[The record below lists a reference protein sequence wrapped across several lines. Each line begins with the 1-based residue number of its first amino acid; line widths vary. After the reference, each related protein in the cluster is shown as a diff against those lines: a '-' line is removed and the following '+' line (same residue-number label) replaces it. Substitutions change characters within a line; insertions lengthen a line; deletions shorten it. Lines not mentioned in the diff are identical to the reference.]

1 MARPGRAPFEDPEEM
16 PMASQGQGNP
26 LKAGTVPRL
35 VGLTGDQKG
44 LTFPLPDA
52 EFTFGR
58 VRANH
63 ICIPNPHVSRRHAKI
78 WRQGSA
84 CVLTDLE
91 SQNGTFVNDA
101 PIREHTLTEGDEIRI
116 ADQRFVFL
124 TRSDASAIQDL
135 PAKPEAATIESG
147 RAFTL
152 KMTIPPGGLSMPPAG
167 EGAELDPGF
176 AARLLEQ
183 IDALRGMAEMLV
195 ADADPAI
202 LLDRIARV
210 LLETFRAERSCILIA
225 DRTTGN
231 LVPSASAHRKG
242 GACGEPPISQTV
254 VQKVAAERVSLLCQD
269 AMADTQLGLASSVAG
284 LRIRSV
290 MSTPL
295 ILRDR
300 LLGALY
306 LDNRSLAGEFSS
318 ADLWLFK
325 AMANQVAILIDY
337 LHMLESLRRRLQH
350 LQEDADHAVP
360 AIVGESR
367 ALSEVVATGRKAAGS
382 NATILILGESGTGKE
397 VLARGV
403 HRWSPR
409 RDEPFVVVNCAALAD
424 QLLQSDLFGH
434 ERGAF
439 TGAIRQKRGRLE
451 VADGGTVFL
460 DEIGEIDREMQA
472 KFLRFLQER
481 EFERLGGTHPIRVD
495 VRVIAASNRDLAEEV
510 RAGRFR
516 EDLYYRLRVV
526 EIVMPPLRERRGDI
540 PLLAE
545 AFLREY
551 AAATGR
557 EVHRFSPDAM
567 NLLKHHTWQG
577 NIRELRN
584 CIERAVVLGSGE
596 AVEAGDLGLAAGP
609 ISSLAKGK
617 AAGYREQM
625 SVLKREV
632 IQAALDRTGGQHA
645 KAAAALGLR
654 PAYLSRLMKNLGM
667 R

>member
-1 MARPGRAPFEDPEEM
+1 MAP
-16 PMASQGQGNP
+16 QGQGNP
-26 LKAGTVPRL
+26 LKAGSDPRL
-35 VGLTGDQKG
+35 VRLTGDQKG
-44 LTFPLPDA
+44 QTFPLPDA

-78 WRQGSA
+78 WRKGSA

-91 SQNGTFVNDA
+91 SQNGTFVNDV

-124 TRSDASAIQDL
+124 TRSDASAIPDL
-135 PAKPEAATIESG
+135 PAKPEGAATSQG
-147 RAFTL
+147 ARALTL
-152 KMTIPPGGLSMPPAG
+152 KLTIPPGGLSMPPAG
-167 EGAELDPGF
+167 EGVELDPGF

-231 LVPSASAHRKG
+231 LVPSASVHRVG
-242 GACGEPPISQTV
+242 GDCGEPPISQTI

-300 LLGALY
+300 LLGVLY
-306 LDNRSLAGEFSS
+306 LDNRSLAGEFGSE
-318 ADLWLFK
+318 DLWLFK
-325 AMANQVAILIDY
+325 AMANQVAILVDY
-337 LHMLESLRRRLQH
+337 LHILETLRRRLQH

-397 VLARGV
+397 VLARSV

-495 VRVIAASNRDLAEEV
+495 VRVIAASNRDLGEEV

-526 EIVMPPLRERRGDI
+526 EIIMPPLRERRGDI

-557 EVHRFSPDAM
+557 EVQRFSPEAM

-596 AVEAGDLGLAAGP
+596 VIEAGDLGLAAGP
-609 ISSLAKGK
+609 ISSLVKGK